1 MAKDKKKN
9 RQILKHI
16 IDAAMTILLLL
27 LMGFQFW
34 GDFFHEW
41 AGAGMFVLF
50 ILHHILNLGWYK
62 NLFHGKY
69 TPVRLFWV
77 FLNLLVLAAM
87 LGLMVS
93 GIMLSRHVFVFLS
106 IGGGSAFARIL
117 HMLSA
122 YWGFVLMALHLGL
135 HWNMVMRGPG
145 RLLEGYLPAKA
156 GKPVSLGVG
165 TVIAL
170 YGMSVFIRRD
180 LLDYMLL
187 RTQFVFLDFGESR
200 ILFFVDYLA
209 MMGLFIYIAHYLR
222 ILFLKMGRRKKTGED
237 RNDKK
242 RRMQNG

>member
-1 MAKDKKKN
+1 MTKDKKKN
-9 RQILKHI
+9 RHILKYI
-16 IDAAMTILLLL
+16 IDAAMTILLLF

-50 ILHHILNLGWYK
+50 ILHHILNFSWYR

-69 TPVRLFWV
+69 TFVRLFWV

-93 GIMLSRHVFVFLS
+93 GIMLSRHVFAFLS
-106 IGGGSAFARIL
+106 IGGGASFARIL
-117 HMLSA
+117 HMVSA

-135 HWNMVMRGPG
+135 HWNMILRSPKKLWE
-145 RLLEGYLPAKA
+145 RYLPAKVET
-156 GKPVSLGVG
+156 PVFWGAG

-170 YGMSVFIRRD
+170 YGLSVFVKRD

-187 RTQFVFLDFGESR
+187 RTQFVFLDFGEPKF
-200 ILFFVDYLA
+200 LFFADYLA
-209 MMGLFIYIAHYLR
+209 MMGLFIYIAHFLR
-222 ILFLKMGRRKKTGED
+222 NLLLKIDRKKKTGEKY
-237 RNDKK
+237 NEKE